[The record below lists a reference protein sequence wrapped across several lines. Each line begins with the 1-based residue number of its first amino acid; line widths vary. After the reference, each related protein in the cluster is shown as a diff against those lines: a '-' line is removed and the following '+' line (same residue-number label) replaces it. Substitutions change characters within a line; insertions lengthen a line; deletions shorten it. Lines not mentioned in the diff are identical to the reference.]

1 MQNYKERIR
10 ELRLNANLSQRQVA
24 EVLGVKQQQYQRW
37 ETGNRDFPIKELVQ
51 LANFFG
57 VTTDYIL
64 LGKVEEDHEQN
75 EQIG

>member
-64 LGKVEEDHEQN
+64 LGKVEEGCGQN

>member
-10 ELRLNANLSQRQVA
+10 ELRLKANLSQRQVA

-37 ETGNRDFPIKELVQ
+37 ETGSRDFPIKELVQ

-64 LGKVEEDHEQN
+64 LGRVEEDSGQN

>member
-1 MQNYKERIR
+1 MQYHERIR
-10 ELRLNANLSQRQVA
+10 ELRIKAGLTQKQIG
-24 EVLGVKQQQYQRW
+24 EVLGVKQSQYQRW
-37 ETGNRDFPIKELVQ
+37 ECGKRDFPIKELVQ

>member
-1 MQNYKERIR
+1 MQYYERIK
-10 ELRLNANLSQRQVA
+10 ELRVKAGLTQKQIGD
-24 EVLGVKQQQYQRW
+24 VLGVKQSQYQRW
-37 ETGNRDFPIKELVQ
+37 ECGRRDFPIKELVQ

-64 LGKVEEDHEQN
+64 LGKVEEDRGQN